1 MYVGILTRFSVKLK
15 EARKRHDKLQ
25 SLKILGNQIMK
36 NSVKLKGAKEP
47 LKFSENQ
54 TMKKIRQIEGF

>member
-1 MYVGILTRFSVKLK
+1 MFLGILTRFSVKLI
-15 EARKRHDKLQ
+15 EARKRHDKMQ
-25 SLKILGNQIMK
+25 SLKILVNQIMK
-36 NSVKLKGAKEP
+36 NSVKLKGAQNP